1 MLQYV
6 SMLRLQIIFMVHSTL
21 VWVQCNSQRNVAAT
35 DKVPRNQVAMKESE
49 RTVLETMPIENEVF
63 KIRCDSTLHCK
74 FSSEYIS
81 CFIYFYCISSFFFRL
96 WKPTLHQ
103 KIVTGSM

>member
-35 DKVPRNQVAMKESE
+35 GKVPLNQVAMKEWE
-49 RTVLETMPIENEVF
+49 RTYWNNANWKWSIQNKMWQYL
-63 KIRCDSTLHCK
+63 TL
-74 FSSEYIS
+74 
-81 CFIYFYCISSFFFRL
+81 
-96 WKPTLHQ
+96 
-103 KIVTGSM
+103 

>member
-35 DKVPRNQVAMKESE
+35 DKVPLNQVAMKESE
-49 RTVLETMPIENEVF
+49 RTVLKQCQLKM
-63 KIRCDSTLHCK
+63 KYSK
-74 FSSEYIS
+74 
-81 CFIYFYCISSFFFRL
+81 
-96 WKPTLHQ
+96 
-103 KIVTGSM
+103 